1 MLGACDAALGS
12 SINAPEELWRQQWAV
27 QETFVRAV
35 MENKA
40 LMKAARQQLKAL
52 LQDAR
57 LAHLFCKTSLGLLAP
72 PSLTFQCMDGSDPHL

>member
-1 MLGACDAALGS
+1 LGS
-12 SINAPEELWRQQWAV
+12 TINAPEELWRQQCAV

-57 LAHLFCKTSLGLLAP
+57 LAPLFHITSLVFWLP
-72 PSLTFQCMDGSDPHL
+72 